1 MTVNKIDPGLMR
13 IADEAFWDEFYQIDR
28 AGDRYIVVDSKNQ
41 KVVGENLRLV
51 KDKKK
56 VRV

>member
-1 MTVNKIDPGLMR
+1 MSNGTVNAQLMK

-41 KVVGENLRLV
+41 KIVGENLRLV
-51 KDKKK
+51 KEKKK

>member
-1 MTVNKIDPGLMR
+1 MSDSTVNAQLMKL
-13 IADEAFWDEFYQIDR
+13 ADEAFWDEFNQIDR

-41 KVVGENLRLV
+41 KIVGENLRLV